1 MAAEETV
8 SAQPASETRTGPLSG
23 ITVVDLSRIL
33 AGPYCTLM
41 MAELGARVIKVETP
55 GTGDDARHYG
65 PFVNGKSAYFQS
77 VNRGKESIA
86 LNLKDDADKATF
98 EKLLAKADVVVENF
112 RPGTME
118 KLGYGW
124 ETLHARYPK
133 LIYAAASGFGH
144 SGPEMKRPAYD
155 MVVQG
160 MGGIMSITGHPGS
173 PPTRIGTSI
182 GDIGAGLFTAIGV
195 MSALFNRAMT
205 GEASKVDI
213 GMFDCQLALLENAAM
228 RYFVTGKAP
237 GPLGA
242 RHPSI
247 TPFQA
252 FNTKD
257 GHIII
262 AAGNDGLFH
271 KMADALG
278 RPEWKTDP
286 RYTTNDLRA
295 TNVTDLEREIEDVLA
310 TEPTAHW
317 MAAMDAAGVPA
328 GPINDIGQAVNYP
341 QAGARNMVVNIDDP
355 VTGPMKV
362 VGNPIKVSG
371 FEDPSTRRPAPN
383 LDQDRET
390 ILREIEQ

>member
-1 MAAEETV
+1 MAAEQT
-8 SAQPASETRTGPLSG
+8 ASETTSQAGPLSG

-77 VNRGKESIA
+77 VNRGKQSIA
-86 LNLKDDADKATF
+86 LNLKDDGDRATF
-98 EKLLAKADVVVENF
+98 EKLLEKADVIVENF

-124 ETLHARYPK
+124 DTLHAKYPK

-144 SGPEMKRPAYD
+144 SGPEMTRPAYD

-160 MGGIMSITGHPGS
+160 MGGIMSITGHEGA

-195 MSALFNRAMT
+195 MSALFGRAMT
-205 GEASKVDI
+205 GEARKVDI
-213 GMFDCQLALLENAAM
+213 GMFDCQVALLENAAM

-252 FNTKD
+252 FNTAD

-278 RPEWKTDP
+278 KPEWKTDD

-295 TNVTDLEREIEDVLA
+295 THVTELEAEVEAVLK
-310 TEPTAHW
+310 THPTAHW
-317 MAAMDAAGVPA
+317 MTVMDAAGVPA
-328 GPINDIGQAVNYP
+328 GPINNIGQAVEYP
-341 QAGARNMVVNIDDP
+341 QTAARNMVVTVDDP

-362 VGNPIKVSG
+362 VGNPIKISG
-371 FEDPSTRRPAPN
+371 FPDPTTRLPAPN